1 VTNRRQLIDAVEVTD
16 TGIHVVRLKRIF
28 DATSVS
34 EFEKVLA
41 YLLSR
46 QHYRIVVDLT
56 QVEFVASAGWGAFT
70 AEFRNVRHAGGDIR
84 LAGMNPDVQDVF
96 FLLEL
101 DSFINAYEHVDE
113 AIASFEAELA
123 LAAHNAAPASV
134 AKPAEAKVEAA
145 ATNDVVEY
153 SPPASRDDAH
163 DSGKD
168 TSPEP
173 VAFEVAEV
181 YDPAFR
187 PHLALGPGNTTPPV
201 PATDSLV
208 PATTA
213 EEAGWII
220 SEEVESEEAEYPS
233 LAPEERSSAHALTP
247 FSSAAMTEEVHDFE
261 AEPESEAFALSEND
275 VETWP
280 EADTARTPAA
290 LAKRTDEEVA
300 RPLAEE
306 WPEVQAEE
314 NVAQDDFELQDI
326 HDPWI
331 LEEIDT
337 LPEEDEFDETDWHEH
352 ETSVDEHPIA
362 PAPPRTAQASARVF
376 YQETL
381 APAPV
386 ATDLRKE
393 RDPAPAKLRNE
404 AVDSLQPAA
413 APSPKAKVRPPVLE
427 PQPAPTAH
435 ETQSVAASLADRVK
449 AASKAQPL
457 QKAQNVAKA
466 TLEGDHVEMVRQI
479 VSAHPHYGPAMIQKF
494 FETRL
499 ESPVQV
505 SRSTVYRWL
514 RLAGLNTREQRLE
527 FAGKAS
533 T

>member
-1 VTNRRQLIDAVEVTD
+1 MTNRRQLIDAVEVTD

-101 DSFINAYEHVDE
+101 DSFINSYEHVDE
-113 AIASFEAELA
+113 AIASFEAEMPQ
-123 LAAHNAAPASV
+123 AAPASV
-134 AKPAEAKVEAA
+134 AKSAEAEVETA
-145 ATNDVVEY
+145 ATPNEIEY
-153 SPPASRDDAH
+153 SPAVSGVHTH
-163 DSGKD
+163 DSDEGA
-168 TSPEP
+168 SPEP
-173 VAFEVAEV
+173 IAFEVAEV

-187 PHLALGPGNTTPPV
+187 PHLALGPGNATPPA
-201 PATDSLV
+201 PAKDALV
-208 PATTA
+208 PTTTS
-213 EEAGWII
+213 EEASWII
-220 SEEVESEEAEYPS
+220 SEEVESEEAEYHAS
-233 LAPEERSSAHALTP
+233 VAPEESSSSHALTP
-247 FSSAAMTEEVHDFE
+247 FSAAAMTEEVHDFE
-261 AEPESEAFALSEND
+261 SETFSHIADTAT
-275 VETWP
+275 TWP
-280 EADTARTPAA
+280 EAGTTHVPSSSARRA
-290 LAKRTDEEVA
+290 DEEEA
-300 RPLAEE
+300 RPLVEE
-306 WPEVQAEE
+306 WPEVQTEE
-314 NVAQDDFELQDI
+314 NVTLEDFELQDI

-337 LPEEDEFDETDWHEH
+337 LPEEDEFDETEWHEH
-352 ETSVDEHPIA
+352 ETSADERPIA
-362 PAPPRTAQASARVF
+362 PAPPRTAQASARVL

-386 ATDLRKE
+386 ATNLRKE
-393 RDPAPAKLRNE
+393 RESSPTKLRNE

-413 APSPKAKVRPPVLE
+413 TPSPKAKARPPALE
-427 PQPAPTAH
+427 PQPAPAAH
-435 ETQSVAASLADRVK
+435 ETQGASASLADRVK

-466 TLEGDHVEMVRQI
+466 NSEGDHVEMVRQI

-499 ESPVQV
+499 ESPMQV